1 MSRKPA
7 WALTLAVVFAVTMS
21 PSAASAQR
29 RVRITSV
36 EIAPADAA
44 IQVGRPQV
52 FLCTAYDAANNP
64 VPTATCVFL
73 SSNGNVATVNA
84 NGIATGVGV
93 GTVIITA
100 RVGAGATA
108 KSAAATLTV
117 LPTAPKGLPAP
128 GVAAAP
134 AIDCSSATIGS
145 LNPNRSCY
153 DQRPV
158 PRAPLIVAVPE
169 SCTDPVTPVTVML
182 RVSGSGGVETAS
194 VTVRSNCAAF
204 TDQAVAFAR
213 DLAFV
218 PAVLRGT
225 PVAAWTMVLVRP
237 APPEL
242 RSVLNRSSGP
252 GAAAYDHQP
261 EGSGP
266 AEGLVVR
273 PLRVVL
279 GRGESRQLEY
289 RTVNAA
295 GEHAEKVPIVFT
307 VVTGGERIVTVD
319 SVGLIRTAGD
329 TGVARVR
336 VEVPGNGRIQP
347 RQVSVEVRADSVRSA
362 PVPTRRPPG

>member
-1 MSRKPA
+1 
-7 WALTLAVVFAVTMS
+7 LAQLRA
-21 PSAASAQR
+21 
-29 RVRITSV
+29 RITSV
-36 EIAPADAA
+36 EITPANPA
-44 IQVGRPQV
+44 IQVGQPQV
-52 FLCTAYDAANNP
+52 FFCTAYDVANNP
-64 VPTATCVFL
+64 IATAPCAFT
-73 SSNGNVATVNA
+73 SSNRNVATVDA
-84 NGIATGVGV
+84 NGSATGVGV

-100 RVGAGATA
+100 RIGAGATA
-108 KSAAATLTV
+108 KSATATLTV
-117 LPTAPKGLPAP
+117 VLGSLVQPQAS
-128 GVAAAP
+128 
-134 AIDCSSATIGS
+134 AIDCSSPTIGI

-158 PRAPLIVAVPE
+158 PRTPLILAVPE
-169 SCTDPVTPVTVML
+169 SCTDPVSPATVL
-182 RVSGSGGVETAS
+182 VRVNASGDVETAS

-204 TDQAVAFAR
+204 TDQAVPFAR

-266 AEGLVVR
+266 AQGLVVR

-336 VEVPGNGRIQP
+336 VEVPGNGRVQP